1 IAEPPVAVVYILNLK
16 LYVLSATV
24 TPAEVVSLPWYESS
38 LENWEVAEYAG
49 ETTNKDKITTNAV
62 KALATLIL
70 NIINL

>member
-1 IAEPPVAVVYILNLK
+1 M
-16 LYVLSATV
+16 
-24 TPAEVVSLPWYESS
+24 
-38 LENWEVAEYAG
+38 AEYAG